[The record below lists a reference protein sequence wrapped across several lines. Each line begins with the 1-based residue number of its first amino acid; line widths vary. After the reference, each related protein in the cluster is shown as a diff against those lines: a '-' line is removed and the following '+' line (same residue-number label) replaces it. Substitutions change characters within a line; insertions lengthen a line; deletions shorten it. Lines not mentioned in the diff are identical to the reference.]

1 LRRSW
6 YRNPDPNIRPADDN
20 ELSDASTPRL
30 LIRLIFAYAG
40 VVPNTRKCRVSFTDS
55 VGITHSVGV
64 AGASLYEAAALAVAE
79 FRRCDFAD
87 ATLGP
92 ATRLT
97 VSVEAQATTHQF
109 TFAKLSAWLDGG
121 GKSPNEQALKVR
133 LRELMKGA

>member
-1 LRRSW
+1 VHVTVASPIRSALRTAWTWPGRR
-6 YRNPDPNIRPADDN
+6 YTRP
-20 ELSDASTPRL
+20 R
-30 LIRLIFAYAG
+30 R
-40 VVPNTRKCRVSFTDS
+40 
-55 VGITHSVGV
+55 
-64 AGASLYEAAALAVAE
+64 LAVAE

-97 VSVEAQATTHQF
+97 VSVEAPATTHQL

-133 LRELMKGA
+133 LRERWGGA